1 MSIQRTLQ
9 KYMDDWK
16 TISSLD
22 FCLITDEN
30 EVFVTTCSRSLP
42 SEKKL
47 SEFRESNA
55 LIMAN
60 TSCCLYKVL
69 YKEEL
74 AYILI
79 VWGSGDSVPTIGELA
94 VCQVQSLLEA
104 YAEKNDKNTFM
115 QKLLL
120 GNYQDVEA
128 FNRAK
133 KLHISSTARRAVF
146 LVETRQARDE
156 HALATIRNIFSART
170 KDFITSVDDSGIIV
184 IRELSSTESDEDMED
199 IAFML
204 VDMLGT
210 EAMTRPG
217 FPTATQP
224 MISSSFPMPTK
235 KQKQLWRLERSF
247 TQKKTF
253 SAIAS
258 LELAG

>member
-79 VWGSGDSVPTIGELA
+79 VWGSGDSVPP
-94 VCQVQSLLEA
+94 LENWLSA
-104 YAEKNDKNTFM
+104 RYRVFWKPM
-115 QKLLL
+115 QKKMTKTLLCK
-120 GNYQDVEA
+120 NFFWE
-128 FNRAK
+128 
-133 KLHISSTARRAVF
+133 I
-146 LVETRQARDE
+146 
-156 HALATIRNIFSART
+156 IRT
-170 KDFITSVDDSGIIV
+170 
-184 IRELSSTESDEDMED
+184 
-199 IAFML
+199 
-204 VDMLGT
+204 
-210 EAMTRPG
+210 
-217 FPTATQP
+217 
-224 MISSSFPMPTK
+224 
-235 KQKQLWRLERSF
+235 
-247 TQKKTF
+247 
-253 SAIAS
+253 
-258 LELAG
+258 

>member
-79 VWGSGDSVPTIGELA
+79 VWGSGDSVP
-94 VCQVQSLLEA
+94 SL
-104 YAEKNDKNTFM
+104 YRW
-115 QKLLL
+115 
-120 GNYQDVEA
+120 DVRLRTDSL
-128 FNRAK
+128 RA
-133 KLHISSTARRAVF
+133 
-146 LVETRQARDE
+146 
-156 HALATIRNIFSART
+156 
-170 KDFITSVDDSGIIV
+170 
-184 IRELSSTESDEDMED
+184 
-199 IAFML
+199 
-204 VDMLGT
+204 
-210 EAMTRPG
+210 
-217 FPTATQP
+217 
-224 MISSSFPMPTK
+224 
-235 KQKQLWRLERSF
+235 
-247 TQKKTF
+247 
-253 SAIAS
+253 
-258 LELAG
+258 